1 MIARTLLDAALGY
14 VESKGWHL
22 FPLGPTTHR
31 VRRPKKNEDGSP
43 VLDAQGQAVVVVV
56 DEPWGKKPHPGI
68 ARVAEAMGK
77 EGHLTGK
84 WGATNDP
91 EVLRAYFDAMPDA
104 TGIGLLCGPESGVD
118 VLDIDGDKGRATLR
132 GLGYTLEDIKALGV
146 PMVRTG
152 RDDEG
157 FHAYFLADP
166 ERRVT
171 SRTGKGERGGLDAKG
186 GGSGYVVLPP
196 SIHPHTGRAYAWEQ
210 QGVPQPWPADILEA
224 VKKEPE
230 AAPLLEQPKARQPAQ
245 ASPGMRFPGET
256 KVDRA
261 RAYIA
266 KMPGAVSGQG
276 GHDQTFNA
284 ACRLAVDFELGRDE
298 VRQILDEYNA
308 RCSPPWSPEEL
319 EHKTDEAMKKAAA
332 SPDLGRALKSDKPKK
347 AAQSA
352 AGTEGEEQQEDQAA
366 RVARIKS
373 LFLSPEALR
382 AWAKER
388 PREWI
393 VEGLLPTRAVVFV
406 TGVEK
411 EAGKS
416 SFVWSLVGQAER
428 GGDFLN
434 RTLPKVRAVVL
445 TEEDRSDLEEKLGAF
460 GITEAIT
467 LPQERV
473 FDESMEDT
481 VTAAA
486 EVVRESGAKI
496 VVIDTFAAFAQL
508 EGDAESKSGVAQLL
522 KPLRRLAREE
532 GVLVLVIHHTS
543 KNSEAQGIRRNR
555 GSTALTGIVE
565 GSLEVRASGSEGNE
579 RTLDLKS
586 RWGKASWAV
595 ERSPGL
601 DGFLTYR
608 LLGDKVAVQE
618 ATHEARVLE
627 WMERNPGWHRADLI
641 EARVGGATKATRSAL
656 LRLWNLGRVQRQDLK
671 GKGKP
676 GPGNPNLYALPGVA
690 FTGEAAVH
698 AGIAADRAAR
708 NGQPSADEG
717 ARSIMLQ
724 MGRVD

>member
-22 FPLGPTTHR
+22 FPLR
-31 VRRPKKNEDGSP
+31 
-43 VLDAQGQAVVVVV
+43 
-56 DEPWGKKPHPGI
+56 DEKRPHPLI
-68 ARVAEAMGK
+68 EDVAEPMRK
-77 EGHLTGK
+77 DGHLIGK

-91 EVLRAYFDAMPDA
+91 EVLRAYFEAMPDA

-118 VLDIDGDKGRATLR
+118 VLDVDGEKGLASLRA
-132 GLGYTLEDIKALGV
+132 LGYTIEDIKALGV

-152 RDDEG
+152 RDGVG
-157 FHAYFLADP
+157 FHAYFIADP
-166 ERRVT
+166 QRRVT
-171 SRTGKGERGGLDAKG
+171 SNNRRGERGGLDGKG
-186 GGSGYVVLPP
+186 GGGGYVVLPP
-196 SIHPHTGRAYAWEQ
+196 SVHPDTGRAYAWEQ
-210 QGVPQPWPADILEA
+210 QGVPQPWPEAIIEA
-224 VKKEPE
+224 VKKKEP
-230 AAPLLEQPKARQPAQ
+230 PVLEQPKQQPAQ
-245 ASPGMRFPGET
+245 ASRGLRFTGKT
-256 KVDRA
+256 ALDRA

-266 KMPGAVSGQG
+266 TMPGAVSGQG

-284 ACRLAVDFELGRDE
+284 ACRAAVDFGLNRDE
-298 VRQILDEYNA
+298 VRLVLEEFNA
-308 RCSPPWSPEEL
+308 RCVPPWSEKEL
-319 EHKTDEAMKKAAA
+319 EHKADEAMKKAAA

-352 AGTEGEEQQEDQAA
+352 AGTEDEEQQEDQAA

-382 AWAKER
+382 AWAKEQ

-434 RTLPKVRAVVL
+434 RTLPKCRAVIL
-445 TEEDRSDLEEKLGAF
+445 TEEDRSDLEEKMEAF
-460 GITEAIT
+460 GITRGIV

-473 FDESMEDT
+473 FDEAMEDT
-481 VTAAA
+481 VAAAA
-486 EVVRESGAKI
+486 EMVRESGAKI

-522 KPLRRLAREE
+522 KPLRKLAREE

-565 GSLEVRASGSEGNE
+565 GSLEVRASGSEGSE

-595 ERSPGL
+595 KREPGL

-618 ATHEARVLE
+618 ASAEDRVLE
-627 WMERNPGWHRADLI
+627 WMERNPGWHRLDLI
-641 EARVGGATKATRSAL
+641 AARVGGASKATEAAIRR
-656 LRLWNLGRVQRQDLK
+656 LRNEGRLQRMDAQ
-671 GKGKP
+671 GKGKA
-676 GPGNPNLYALPGVA
+676 GSGNPWLYAVPGVP
-690 FTGEAAVH
+690 FTTEAAVH

-717 ARSIMLQ
+717 QRSIMRK

>member
-1 MIARTLLDAALGY
+1 MIARTMLDAALGY
-14 VESKGWHL
+14 AESKGWHL
-22 FPLGPTTHR
+22 FPL
-31 VRRPKKNEDGSP
+31 KK
-43 VLDAQGQAVVVVV
+43 
-56 DEPWGKKPHPGI
+56 KKPHHGI
-68 ARVAEAMGK
+68 EAVAEAMSK
-77 EGHLTGK
+77 EGHLIGK

-118 VLDIDGDKGRATLR
+118 VLDIDGEKGRATLR

-152 RDDEG
+152 RDEGG
-157 FHAYFLADP
+157 FHAYFIADP

-171 SRTGKGERGGLDAKG
+171 SHGGDGVDAKG
-186 GGSGYVVLPP
+186 GGAGYVVLPP

-210 QGVPQPWPADILEA
+210 QGVPQPWPAAILEA
-224 VKKEPE
+224 VKKN
-230 AAPLLEQPKARQPAQ
+230 EQPVLERPKEQRPAQ
-245 ASPGMRFPGET
+245 ASRGLRFTG
-256 KVDRA
+256 KSALDRA

-266 KMPGAVSGQG
+266 TMPGAVSGQG

-284 ACRLAVDFELGRDE
+284 ACRAAVDFGLGRDE
-298 VRQILDEYNA
+298 VRLVLEEFNA
-308 RCSPPWSPEEL
+308 RCSPPWSEKDL
-319 EHKTDEAMKKAAA
+319 EHKVDEAMKKAAA

-347 AAQSA
+347 AAQSE
-352 AGTEGEEQQEDQAA
+352 AGTEDEEQQEDQAA

-382 AWAKER
+382 AWAKEQ

-445 TEEDRSDLEEKLGAF
+445 TEEDRSDLEEKLVAF
-460 GITEAIT
+460 GIGQAIV

-473 FDESMEDT
+473 FDEAMEDT
-481 VTAAA
+481 VAAAA
-486 EVVRESGAKI
+486 EVVRECGAKI

-522 KPLRRLAREE
+522 KPLRRLAREA

-565 GSLEVRASGSEGNE
+565 GSLEVRASGSEGSE

-595 ERSPGL
+595 KREPGL

-618 ATHEARVLE
+618 ASAEDRVLE
-627 WMERNPGWHRADLI
+627 WMERNPGWHRLDLI
-641 EARVGGATKATRSAL
+641 AARVGGASKATEAAIRR
-656 LRLWNLGRVQRQDLK
+656 LRNEGRLQRMDEQ
-671 GKGKP
+671 GKGKA
-676 GPGNPNLYALPGVA
+676 GSGNPWLYALPGVP
-690 FTGEAAVH
+690 FTTEAAVH

-717 ARSIMLQ
+717 QRSIMRK

>member
-1 MIARTLLDAALGY
+1 MIARTMLDAALGY

-22 FPLGPTTHR
+22 FPLG
-31 VRRPKKNEDGSP
+31 ED
-43 VLDAQGQAVVVVV
+43 
-56 DEPWGKKPHPGI
+56 KKPHRGI
-68 ARVAEAMGK
+68 EAVAERMR
-77 EGHLTGK
+77 EDGHLIGK

-91 EVLRAYFDAMPDA
+91 EVLRAYFEAMPDA

-118 VLDIDGDKGRATLR
+118 VLDIDGEKGLASLRA
-132 GLGYTLEDIKALGV
+132 LGYTLEDIKALGV

-152 RDDEG
+152 RDG
-157 FHAYFLADP
+157 VGLHAYFIADP
-166 ERRVT
+166 QRRVT
-171 SRTGKGERGGLDAKG
+171 SNNRKGERGGLDAKG
-186 GGSGYVVLPP
+186 GGGGYVVLPP
-196 SIHPHTGRAYAWEQ
+196 SVHPDTGRAYAWEQ
-210 QGVPQPWPADILEA
+210 QGVPQPWPEAILEA
-224 VKKEPE
+224 VKKKERPV
-230 AAPLLEQPKARQPAQ
+230 APVLIGPGVPSNPPAWA
-245 ASPGMRFPGET
+245 ASPGLRFRGKTALE
-256 KVDRA
+256 RA

-266 KMPGAVSGQG
+266 TMPGAVSGQG

-284 ACRLAVDFELGRDE
+284 ACRAAVDFGLNRDE
-298 VRQILDEYNA
+298 VRLVLEEFNA
-308 RCSPPWSPEEL
+308 RCSPPWSEKEL
-319 EHKTDEAMKKAAA
+319 EHKVDEAMKKAAA

-352 AGTEGEEQQEDQAA
+352 AGTEDEEQQEDQAA

-382 AWAKER
+382 AWAKEQ

-434 RTLPKVRAVVL
+434 RTLPKCRAVIL
-445 TEEDRSDLEEKLGAF
+445 TEEDRSDLEEKMEAF
-460 GITEAIT
+460 GITRGIV

-473 FDESMEDT
+473 FDEAMEDT
-481 VTAAA
+481 VAAAA
-486 EVVRESGAKI
+486 EMVRESGAKI

-522 KPLRRLAREE
+522 KPLRKLAREA

-565 GSLEVRASGSEGNE
+565 GSLEVRASGSEGSE

-595 ERSPGL
+595 KREPGL

-618 ATHEARVLE
+618 ASAEDRVLE
-627 WMERNPGWHRADLI
+627 WMERNPGWHRLDLI
-641 EARVGGATKATRSAL
+641 AARVGGASKATEAAIRR
-656 LRLWNLGRVQRQDLK
+656 LRHEGRLQRMDEQ
-671 GKGKP
+671 GKGKA
-676 GPGNPNLYALPGVA
+676 GSGNPWLYALPGVP
-690 FTGEAAVH
+690 FTTEAAVH

-717 ARSIMLQ
+717 QRSIMRK